1 MLSVG
6 KEAVFLKMKS
16 VSKRQFSV
24 RPESTLGHV
33 LFILNSDT

>member
-6 KEAVFLKMKS
+6 KKAVFLKMKS

-24 RPESTLGHV
+24 RPDSTLGPCIIYSE
-33 LFILNSDT
+33 F